1 MDAYIQIR
9 ISKKTKEKFQ
19 HIAKKNAQNPSQ
31 LIRNWI
37 ENYIEENKK

>member
-9 ISKKTKEKFQ
+9 VSKEMKDEFKR
-19 HIAKKNAQNPSQ
+19 IAKGNAQNPSQ

-37 ENYIEENKK
+37 KKYIEENKK